1 MAERKWLKNRS
12 ELPFNYNIV
21 SQGFLNNLVA
31 KSDSLSS
38 NMFLETIKGPDTV
51 PDIVS
56 DPEELKNPTEPYSED
71 FGMQG
76 LINQYRLQLGN
87 QYSDAAIGQYI
98 KLVNPAQY
106 DAARNSGYQEVYE
119 DRKDLK
125 PSFTD
130 VWSNTRATSSTVEL
144 ANLKYGV
151 PAIAILQKDKWLWYT
166 GKLSQEE
173 IQEKNW
179 DYDPFNGLTILKS
192 DYDKFFGA
200 DRDIQKAI
208 EKMEYCKIVVEYLQD
223 IVSQLTWRHQ
233 TIKNII
239 EWRRFMAGS

>member
-1 MAERKWLKNRS
+1 MIKKLNTKLSDIQEMWKKDCLIDDI
-12 ELPFNYNIV
+12 ELDASSLQVPI
-21 SQGFLNNLVA
+21 LHA
-31 KSDSLSS
+31 K
-38 NMFLETIKGPDTV
+38 
-51 PDIVS
+51 
-56 DPEELKNPTEPYSED
+56 YSEILSN
-71 FGMQG
+71 QK
-76 LINQYRLQLGN
+76 LIQIRYENQL
-87 QYSDAAIGQYI
+87 
-98 KLVNPAQY
+98 
-106 DAARNSGYQEVYE
+106 
-119 DRKDLK
+119 KD
-125 PSFTD
+125 
-130 VWSNTRATSSTVEL
+130 
-144 ANLKYGV
+144 
-151 PAIAILQKDKWLWYT
+151 LQKDKWLWYT

-208 EKMEYCKIVVEYLQD
+208 EKMEYCKVVVEYLQD

>member
-1 MAERKWLKNRS
+1 MIRKLNTKLSDIQEMWKKDCLIDDI
-12 ELPFNYNIV
+12 ELDASSLQVPI
-21 SQGFLNNLVA
+21 LHA
-31 KSDSLSS
+31 K
-38 NMFLETIKGPDTV
+38 
-51 PDIVS
+51 
-56 DPEELKNPTEPYSED
+56 YSEILSN
-71 FGMQG
+71 QK
-76 LINQYRLQLGN
+76 LIQIRYENQL
-87 QYSDAAIGQYI
+87 
-98 KLVNPAQY
+98 
-106 DAARNSGYQEVYE
+106 
-119 DRKDLK
+119 KD
-125 PSFTD
+125 
-130 VWSNTRATSSTVEL
+130 
-144 ANLKYGV
+144 
-151 PAIAILQKDKWLWYT
+151 LQKDKWLWYT

>member
-1 MAERKWLKNRS
+1 MNTKLSDIQEMWKTDCKIDDIELDASSLQVPVLHAKYSEILSNQKLIQIRYENQLKN
-12 ELPFNYNIV
+12 
-21 SQGFLNNLVA
+21 
-31 KSDSLSS
+31 
-38 NMFLETIKGPDTV
+38 
-51 PDIVS
+51 
-56 DPEELKNPTEPYSED
+56 
-71 FGMQG
+71 
-76 LINQYRLQLGN
+76 
-87 QYSDAAIGQYI
+87 
-98 KLVNPAQY
+98 
-106 DAARNSGYQEVYE
+106 
-119 DRKDLK
+119 
-125 PSFTD
+125 
-130 VWSNTRATSSTVEL
+130 
-144 ANLKYGV
+144 
-151 PAIAILQKDKWLWYT
+151 LQKDKWLWYT

-208 EKMEYCKIVVEYLQD
+208 EKLEYCKVVVEYLQD

>member
-1 MAERKWLKNRS
+1 MNTKLSDIQKMWKKDCLIDDI
-12 ELPFNYNIV
+12 ELDV
-21 SQGFLNNLVA
+21 SSLQVPILHA
-31 KSDSLSS
+31 K
-38 NMFLETIKGPDTV
+38 
-51 PDIVS
+51 
-56 DPEELKNPTEPYSED
+56 YSEILSN
-71 FGMQG
+71 QK
-76 LINQYRLQLGN
+76 LIQIRYEQQL
-87 QYSDAAIGQYI
+87 
-98 KLVNPAQY
+98 K
-106 DAARNSGYQEVYE
+106 
-119 DRKDLK
+119 
-125 PSFTD
+125 T
-130 VWSNTRATSSTVEL
+130 
-144 ANLKYGV
+144 
-151 PAIAILQKDKWLWYT
+151 LQKDKWLWYT
-166 GKLSQEE
+166 GKLDQNT

>member
-1 MAERKWLKNRS
+1 MNTKLSDIQEMWKKDCQIDDIELDRS
-12 ELPFNYNIV
+12 SLQVPI
-21 SQGFLNNLVA
+21 LHA
-31 KSDSLSS
+31 K
-38 NMFLETIKGPDTV
+38 
-51 PDIVS
+51 
-56 DPEELKNPTEPYSED
+56 YSE
-71 FGMQG
+71 
-76 LINQYRLQLGN
+76 I
-87 QYSDAAIGQYI
+87 
-98 KLVNPAQY
+98 
-106 DAARNSGYQEVYE
+106 
-119 DRKDLK
+119 
-125 PSFTD
+125 
-130 VWSNTRATSSTVEL
+130 L
-144 ANLKYGV
+144 ANQKLIQIRYENQLKD
-151 PAIAILQKDKWLWYT
+151 LQKDKWLWYT

-208 EKMEYCKIVVEYLQD
+208 EKLEYCKVVVEYLQD

>member
-1 MAERKWLKNRS
+1 MNTKLSDIQEMWKKDCQIDDIELDRS
-12 ELPFNYNIV
+12 SLQVPI
-21 SQGFLNNLVA
+21 LHA
-31 KSDSLSS
+31 K
-38 NMFLETIKGPDTV
+38 
-51 PDIVS
+51 
-56 DPEELKNPTEPYSED
+56 YSEILAN
-71 FGMQG
+71 QK
-76 LINQYRLQLGN
+76 LIQIRYENQL
-87 QYSDAAIGQYI
+87 
-98 KLVNPAQY
+98 
-106 DAARNSGYQEVYE
+106 
-119 DRKDLK
+119 KDL
-125 PSFTD
+125 
-130 VWSNTRATSSTVEL
+130 
-144 ANLKYGV
+144 
-151 PAIAILQKDKWLWYT
+151 QKNKWLWYT

-208 EKMEYCKIVVEYLQD
+208 EKMEYCKVVVEYLQD

>member
-1 MAERKWLKNRS
+1 MNTKLSDIQEMWKTDCKIDDI
-12 ELPFNYNIV
+12 ELDASSLQVPV
-21 SQGFLNNLVA
+21 LHA
-31 KSDSLSS
+31 K
-38 NMFLETIKGPDTV
+38 
-51 PDIVS
+51 
-56 DPEELKNPTEPYSED
+56 YSEILSN
-71 FGMQG
+71 QK
-76 LINQYRLQLGN
+76 LIQIRYENQL
-87 QYSDAAIGQYI
+87 
-98 KLVNPAQY
+98 
-106 DAARNSGYQEVYE
+106 
-119 DRKDLK
+119 KDL
-125 PSFTD
+125 
-130 VWSNTRATSSTVEL
+130 
-144 ANLKYGV
+144 
-151 PAIAILQKDKWLWYT
+151 QKNKWLWYT

-208 EKMEYCKIVVEYLQD
+208 EKLEYCKVVVEYLQD

>member
-1 MAERKWLKNRS
+1 MIKNLNTKLS
-12 ELPFNYNIV
+12 DIQEMWKKDCLIDDIELDASSLQVPK
-21 SQGFLNNLVA
+21 LHA
-31 KSDSLSS
+31 K
-38 NMFLETIKGPDTV
+38 
-51 PDIVS
+51 
-56 DPEELKNPTEPYSED
+56 YSEILSN
-71 FGMQG
+71 QK
-76 LINQYRLQLGN
+76 LIQIRYEQQL
-87 QYSDAAIGQYI
+87 
-98 KLVNPAQY
+98 K
-106 DAARNSGYQEVYE
+106 
-119 DRKDLK
+119 
-125 PSFTD
+125 T
-130 VWSNTRATSSTVEL
+130 
-144 ANLKYGV
+144 
-151 PAIAILQKDKWLWYT
+151 LQKDKWLWYT
-166 GKLSQEE
+166 GKLDQNT

>member
-1 MAERKWLKNRS
+1 MIRKLNTKLSDIQEMWKKDCLIDDI
-12 ELPFNYNIV
+12 ELDASSLQVPI
-21 SQGFLNNLVA
+21 LHA
-31 KSDSLSS
+31 K
-38 NMFLETIKGPDTV
+38 
-51 PDIVS
+51 
-56 DPEELKNPTEPYSED
+56 YSEILSN
-71 FGMQG
+71 QK
-76 LINQYRLQLGN
+76 LIQIRYENQL
-87 QYSDAAIGQYI
+87 
-98 KLVNPAQY
+98 
-106 DAARNSGYQEVYE
+106 
-119 DRKDLK
+119 KD
-125 PSFTD
+125 
-130 VWSNTRATSSTVEL
+130 
-144 ANLKYGV
+144 
-151 PAIAILQKDKWLWYT
+151 LQKDKWLWYT

-208 EKMEYCKIVVEYLQD
+208 EKLEYCKVVVEYLQD

>member
-1 MAERKWLKNRS
+1 MNTKLSDIQEMWKTDCKIDDI
-12 ELPFNYNIV
+12 ELDASSLQVPV
-21 SQGFLNNLVA
+21 LHA
-31 KSDSLSS
+31 K
-38 NMFLETIKGPDTV
+38 
-51 PDIVS
+51 
-56 DPEELKNPTEPYSED
+56 YSEILSN
-71 FGMQG
+71 QK
-76 LINQYRLQLGN
+76 LIQIRYEN
-87 QYSDAAIGQYI
+87 
-98 KLVNPAQY
+98 KL
-106 DAARNSGYQEVYE
+106 
-119 DRKDLK
+119 KD
-125 PSFTD
+125 
-130 VWSNTRATSSTVEL
+130 
-144 ANLKYGV
+144 
-151 PAIAILQKDKWLWYT
+151 LQKDKWLWYT

-208 EKMEYCKIVVEYLQD
+208 EKMEYCKVVVEYLQD

>member
-1 MAERKWLKNRS
+1 MNTKLSDIQDMWKKDCQIDDI
-12 ELPFNYNIV
+12 ELDKSSLQVPV
-21 SQGFLNNLVA
+21 LHA
-31 KSDSLSS
+31 K
-38 NMFLETIKGPDTV
+38 
-51 PDIVS
+51 
-56 DPEELKNPTEPYSED
+56 YSE
-71 FGMQG
+71 
-76 LINQYRLQLGN
+76 I
-87 QYSDAAIGQYI
+87 
-98 KLVNPAQY
+98 
-106 DAARNSGYQEVYE
+106 
-119 DRKDLK
+119 
-125 PSFTD
+125 
-130 VWSNTRATSSTVEL
+130 L
-144 ANLKYGV
+144 ANQKLIQIRYENQLKD
-151 PAIAILQKDKWLWYT
+151 LQKDKWLWYT

-208 EKMEYCKIVVEYLQD
+208 EKMEYCKIVVDYLQD